1 MAHETV
7 TLVLITADDCVGI
20 QQFNRDDSGKMWN
33 RPMRWIGD
41 PDAQTREAIIEDV
54 SGNVV
59 SMNGDLWRDIEQ
71 KGRIGAVVCEAFS
84 SCLNQRRLKR
94 IAKAA

>member
-7 TLVLITADDCVGI
+7 TLVLITADNCVGI
-20 QQFNRDDSGKMWN
+20 QQFNRDESGKTWN
-33 RPMRWIGD
+33 RPMRWIGE

-59 SMNGDLWRDIEQ
+59 TMDGDMWRRIEEN
-71 KGRIGAVVCEAFS
+71 GRIGVVLYEAFS
-84 SCLNQRRLKR
+84 SCLNKKRLKR
-94 IAKAA
+94 LARAA